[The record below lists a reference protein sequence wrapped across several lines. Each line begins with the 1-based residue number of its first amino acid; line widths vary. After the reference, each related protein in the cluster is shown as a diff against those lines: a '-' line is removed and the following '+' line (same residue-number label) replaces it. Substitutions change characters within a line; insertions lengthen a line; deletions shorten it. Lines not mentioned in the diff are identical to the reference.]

1 MTRVRL
7 PTTVWA
13 IGIVSLLTDV
23 SSELVHALL
32 PLLLAGPLGASMVMI
47 GLIEGAAEATASIVK
62 LFSGAL
68 SDRIGRR
75 KPLVVAGY
83 GLSALTK
90 LVFPLVHSAGFILA
104 ARLVDR
110 LGKGIRGAPRD
121 ALIADVTPPEQRGAA
136 YGLRQSLDTVGA
148 VIGPLGAM
156 GLMAWLLDARAAL
169 WFAAIPGLLAVLVLV
184 VYVREPEQ
192 HAAKQKASLS
202 LRDWRALDAAVWR
215 VVGLAFLLNLARF
228 GEGFL
233 VIRMRDAGFGEGY
246 APLALVLM
254 SFAFTL
260 TAYPVGWWADR
271 VSRRALLATG
281 VALLVVADLVFAF
294 VPGRMGAV
302 VGVLLWGVH
311 LGFTQGLM
319 ATMLSDA
326 APKALRGTAFGVF
339 HLLGG
344 VALLIASLAAGAI
357 WQWQGASTMFIVAA
371 MVATLAAA
379 AARWTPGRFGQDRSA
394 GRRAG
399 A

>member
-13 IGIVSLLTDV
+13 LGIVSLLTDV

-32 PLLLAGPLGASMVMI
+32 PLLLAGPLGASMLMI

-90 LVFPLVHSAGFILA
+90 LVFPLVHSAGFILG

-156 GLMAWLLDARAAL
+156 GLMWWLLDARAAL
-169 WFAAIPGLLAVLVLV
+169 WFAAIPGLLAVLVLLV
-184 VYVREPEQ
+184 CVREPEQ
-192 HAAKQKASLS
+192 HAAEKKVALS

-215 VVGLAFLLNLARF
+215 VVGLAFLMNLARF

-233 VIRMRDAGFGEGY
+233 VIRMRDAGFGEGF

-254 SFAFTL
+254 SLAFTL

-271 VSRRALLATG
+271 VSRRALLLAG
-281 VALLVVADLVFAF
+281 VLLLVVADLVFAL
-294 VPGRMGAV
+294 VPGRTGAV

-311 LGFTQGLM
+311 LGFTQGLLS
-319 ATMLSDA
+319 AMLSDA
-326 APKALRGTAFGVF
+326 APKALRGSAFGVF
-339 HLLGG
+339 HLLSGI
-344 VALLIASLAAGAI
+344 ALLVASLAAGAL
-357 WQWQGASTMFIVAA
+357 WQWQGATTMFLAA
-371 MVATLAAA
+371 AAVATLAAA
-379 AARWTPGRFGQDRSA
+379 AVRLAPGRVG
-394 GRRAG
+394 
-399 A
+399 

>member
-1 MTRVRL
+1 MRARL

-13 IGIVSLLTDV
+13 LGVVSLLTDV

-32 PLLLAGPLGASMVMI
+32 PLLLAGPLGASMLML
-47 GLIEGAAEATASIVK
+47 GLIEGAAEAMASIVK

-90 LVFPLVHSAGFILA
+90 LVFPLANSAGLVLG

-148 VIGPLGAM
+148 VIGPLAAM
-156 GLMAWLLDARAAL
+156 ALMLWLLDARAAL
-169 WFAAIPGLLAVLVLV
+169 WFAAIPGLLAVLVLL

-192 HAAKQKASLS
+192 HSGGGKPSLS
-202 LRDWRALDAAVWR
+202 LRHWRELDARVWG
-215 VVGLAFLLNLARF
+215 VVAIAALLNLARF

-233 VIRMRDAGFGEGY
+233 VIRMRDAGFGDAY

-254 SFAFTL
+254 SLAFTL
-260 TAYPVGWWADR
+260 SAYPVGWWADR
-271 VSRRALLATG
+271 VPRRRLLLTG
-281 VALLVVADLVFAF
+281 VLLLIAADLVLAF
-294 VPGRMGAV
+294 VPGRGGVAL
-302 VGVLLWGVH
+302 GVLLWGVH
-311 LGFTQGLM
+311 LGFTQGLL
-319 ATMLSDA
+319 AAMLSDV
-326 APKALRGTAFGVF
+326 APKSLRGNAFGVF
-339 HLLGG
+339 HLVSGM
-344 VALLIASLAAGAI
+344 ALLLASLGAGAL
-357 WQWQGASTMFIVAA
+357 WQWHGASTMFMAAAGVAA
-371 MVATLAAA
+371 VAGVAV
-379 AARWTPGRFGQDRSA
+379 ARAPRMGGSA
-394 GRRAG
+394 S
-399 A
+399 

>member
-1 MTRVRL
+1 MRARL

-13 IGIVSLLTDV
+13 LGIVSLLTDV

-47 GLIEGAAEATASIVK
+47 GLIEGMAEATASIVK

-90 LVFPLVHSAGFILA
+90 LVFPLVNSAGFILG
-104 ARLVDR
+104 ARLLDR
-110 LGKGIRGAPRD
+110 IGKGIRGAPRD

-148 VIGPLGAM
+148 VIGPLAAM
-156 GLMAWLLDARAAL
+156 ALMLWLLDVRAAL
-169 WFAAIPGLLAVLVLV
+169 WFAAIPGLLAVLVLM

-192 HAAKQKASLS
+192 HASDKKTALT
-202 LRDWRALDAAVWR
+202 LRDWRVLDARVWG
-215 VVGLAFLLNLARF
+215 VIGIAAMLNLARF

-233 VIRMRDAGFGEGY
+233 VIRMRDAGFGNSL
-246 APLALVLM
+246 APMALVLM
-254 SFAFTL
+254 SLAFTL

-271 VSRRALLATG
+271 IPRRSLLLTG
-281 VALLVVADLVFAF
+281 VVLLVVADLVFAG
-294 VPGRMGAV
+294 VPGRLGAALGV
-302 VGVLLWGVH
+302 VLWGVH
-311 LGFTQGLM
+311 LGFTQGLLS
-319 ATMLSDA
+319 AMLSDV

-339 HLLGG
+339 HLAGGIALLVASVAAGGLWQWLGAQAMFLVAAV
-344 VALLIASLAAGAI
+344 VALAALI
-357 WQWQGASTMFIVAA
+357 GASRASA
-371 MVATLAAA
+371 LRA
-379 AARWTPGRFGQDRSA
+379 DR
-394 GRRAG
+394 
-399 A
+399 

>member
-1 MTRVRL
+1 MRARL

-13 IGIVSLLTDV
+13 LGIVSLLTDV

-32 PLLLAGPLGASMVMI
+32 PLLLAGPIGASMVMI

-90 LVFPLVHSAGFILA
+90 LVFPLVNSAGLILG

-121 ALIADVTPPEQRGAA
+121 ALIADVTPTEQRGAA

-148 VIGPLGAM
+148 VIGPMAAM
-156 GLMAWLLDARAAL
+156 GLMLWLLDARAAL
-169 WFAAIPGLLAVLVLV
+169 WFAAIPGLLAVLVLL

-192 HAAKQKASLS
+192 HAGDPKKALS
-202 LRDWRALDAAVWR
+202 LRDWRALDARVWAVI
-215 VVGLAFLLNLARF
+215 GIAALLNLARF

-233 VIRMRDAGFGEGY
+233 VIRMRDAGFGDGL

-254 SFAFTL
+254 SLAFTL

-271 VSRRALLATG
+271 VSRRALLLTG
-281 VALLVVADLVFAF
+281 VALLVVADLVFAT
-294 VPGRMGAV
+294 VPGRVGVV

-311 LGFTQGLM
+311 LGFTQGLLS
-319 ATMLSDA
+319 AMLSDV

-339 HLLGG
+339 HLVGG
-344 VALLIASLAAGAI
+344 VALLCASLAAGWL
-357 WQWQGASTMFIVAA
+357 WQAFGATTMFFAAAGVA
-371 MVATLAAA
+371 LAAA
-379 AARWTPGRFGQDRSA
+379 LVLVARGRD
-394 GRRAG
+394 
-399 A
+399 

>member
-1 MTRVRL
+1 MRARL

-13 IGIVSLLTDV
+13 LGIVSLLTDV

-47 GLIEGAAEATASIVK
+47 GLIEGMAEATASIVK

-90 LVFPLVHSAGFILA
+90 LVFPLVNSAGFILG
-104 ARLVDR
+104 ARLLDR
-110 LGKGIRGAPRD
+110 IGKGIRGAPRD

-148 VIGPLGAM
+148 VIGPLAAM
-156 GLMAWLLDARAAL
+156 ALMLWLLDVRAAL
-169 WFAAIPGLLAVLVLV
+169 WFAAIPGLLAVLVLM

-192 HAAKQKASLS
+192 HASDKKTALT
-202 LRDWRALDAAVWR
+202 LRDWRVLDARVWG
-215 VVGLAFLLNLARF
+215 VIGIAAMLNLARF

-233 VIRMRDAGFGEGY
+233 VIRMRDAGFGNSL
-246 APLALVLM
+246 APMALVLM
-254 SFAFTL
+254 SLAFTL

-271 VSRRALLATG
+271 IPRRSLLLTG
-281 VALLVVADLVFAF
+281 VVLLVVADLVFAC
-294 VPGRMGAV
+294 VPGRLGAAIGV
-302 VGVLLWGVH
+302 VLWGVH
-311 LGFTQGLM
+311 LGFTQGLLS
-319 ATMLSDA
+319 AMLSDV

-339 HLLGG
+339 HLAGGIALLVASVAAGGLWQWLGAQAMFLVAAV
-344 VALLIASLAAGAI
+344 VALAALI
-357 WQWQGASTMFIVAA
+357 GASRASA
-371 MVATLAAA
+371 LRA
-379 AARWTPGRFGQDRSA
+379 DR
-394 GRRAG
+394 
-399 A
+399 

>member
-13 IGIVSLLTDV
+13 LGIVSLLTDV

-32 PLLLAGPLGASMVMI
+32 PLLLAGPLGASMLMI

-90 LVFPLVHSAGFILA
+90 LVFPLVHSAGFILG

-148 VIGPLGAM
+148 VIGPLAAM
-156 GLMAWLLDARAAL
+156 GLMGWLLDARAAL
-169 WFAAIPGLLAVLVLV
+169 WFAAIPGLLAVLVLLV
-184 VYVREPEQ
+184 CVREPEQ
-192 HAAKQKASLS
+192 HAAEKKVALS

-215 VVGLAFLLNLARF
+215 VVGLAFLMNLARF

-233 VIRMRDAGFGEGY
+233 VIRMRDAGFGEGF

-254 SFAFTL
+254 SLAFTL

-271 VSRRALLATG
+271 VSRRALLLTG
-281 VALLVVADLVFAF
+281 VLLLVVADLVFAL
-294 VPGRMGAV
+294 VPGRTGAV

-311 LGFTQGLM
+311 LGFTQGLLS
-319 ATMLSDA
+319 AMLSDA
-326 APKALRGTAFGVF
+326 APKALRGSAFGVF
-339 HLLGG
+339 HLLSGI
-344 VALLIASLAAGAI
+344 ALLVASLAAGAL
-357 WQWQGASTMFIVAA
+357 WQWQGATTMFLAA
-371 MVATLAAA
+371 AAVATLAAA
-379 AARWTPGRFGQDRSA
+379 AVRLAPGRVG
-394 GRRAG
+394 
-399 A
+399 